1 MKKNKVLHVVRHAK
15 SSWENDGIAD
25 IDRTLK
31 PKGIRNAYET
41 ARKLKLINHVPDMIV
56 SSPADRALHT
66 AVIFARVFEYPL
78 INMQI
83 NDILYEFSKDLILDF
98 IRDFDDSKNSL
109 MIFGHNP
116 DITNLVNYFIRK
128 AVTEIPTSGVT
139 TLMFSCDSWKNIAP
153 ENMDKHL
160 FYFPSKEE

>member
-15 SSWENDGIAD
+15 SSWENDGVAD

-41 ARKLKLINHVPDMIV
+41 ARKLKLIDHIPDMIIT
-56 SSPADRALHT
+56 SPADRALHT
-66 AVIFARVFEYPL
+66 AIIFARVFEYPL
-78 INMQI
+78 RNLQI
-83 NDILYEFSKDLILDF
+83 NEVLYECSKDQILDF
-98 IRDFDDSKNSL
+98 IRDSDDGKQSL

-116 DITNLVNYFIRK
+116 DVTDLVNYFIK
-128 AVTEIPTSGVT
+128 KSVIEIPTSGVT
-139 TLMFSCDSWKNIAP
+139 TLIFSCDTWKKIAP

-160 FYFPSKEE
+160 FYFPSREG

>member
-15 SSWENDGIAD
+15 SSWDNDGIAD
-25 IDRTLK
+25 IDRSLK
-31 PKGIRNAYET
+31 AKGIRNAYET
-41 ARKLKLINHVPDMIV
+41 ARKLKLINHVPEMIV

-78 INMQI
+78 GNLQI
-83 NDILYEFSKDLILDF
+83 NNILYESSKDTILDF
-98 IRDFDDSKNSL
+98 IRNFDDSKYSL

-116 DITNLVNYFIRK
+116 DVTNLVNYFIRK
-128 AVTEIPTSGVT
+128 AVNEIPTSGVT
-139 TLMFSCDSWKNIAP
+139 TLMFSCDTWKNIAP

-160 FYFPSKEE
+160 FYFPSNEE